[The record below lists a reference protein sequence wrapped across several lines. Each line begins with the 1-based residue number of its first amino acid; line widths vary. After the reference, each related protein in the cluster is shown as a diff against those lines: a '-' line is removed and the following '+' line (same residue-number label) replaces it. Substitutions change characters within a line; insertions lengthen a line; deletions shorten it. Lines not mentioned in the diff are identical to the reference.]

1 VDLLETADGRTIK
14 QLTDGEELLVDGLG
28 RNVEVLLH
36 TREVGETNVKEL
48 DVVIFDVFE
57 NLRGVLKHAGGS

>member
-1 VDLLETADGRTIK
+1 LA
-14 QLTDGEELLVDGLG
+14 DGEELFVDRFGG
-28 RNVEVLLH
+28 NVEVLLH
-36 TREVGETNVKEL
+36 TRKVGEADVKEL

>member
-1 VDLLETADGRTIK
+1 VDFLETADRRTIK
-14 QLTDGEELLVDGLG
+14 HLTDGEELLIDGFG

-36 TREVGETNVKEL
+36 TREIGETNVKEL

-57 NLRGVLKHAGGS
+57 NFRGVLKHAGGS

>member
-1 VDLLETADGRTIK
+1 VDLLETSDGRTIK
-14 QLTDGEELLVDGLG
+14 ELADGEELFVDRFGG
-28 RNVEVLLH
+28 NVEVLLH
-36 TREVGETNVKEL
+36 TRKVGEADVKEL